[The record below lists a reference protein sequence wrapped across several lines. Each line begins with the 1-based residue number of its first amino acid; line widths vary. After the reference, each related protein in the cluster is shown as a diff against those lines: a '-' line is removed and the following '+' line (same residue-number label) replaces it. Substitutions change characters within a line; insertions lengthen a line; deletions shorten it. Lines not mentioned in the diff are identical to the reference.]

1 MAAIPPVNTVFER
14 KEYDV
19 TDNCAKC
26 CAAITI
32 VGLLSL
38 CDEQRL
44 VLEPE
49 EAVLTKK
56 TLCDTNVQ
64 RRPYGELGSVD
75 KATSCGCCAAVSS
88 NLGPISPGFGCEA
101 ELVDEIVEELKKR
114 MKTRGDTGQIQR
126 AEQQL
131 HEIAIL
137 KGEVA
142 NVNAKL
148 DAVLQHLNIAAPQPQ
163 KMM

>member
-1 MAAIPPVNTVFER
+1 M
-14 KEYDV
+14 
-19 TDNCAKC
+19 
-26 CAAITI
+26 
-32 VGLLSL
+32 
-38 CDEQRL
+38 
-44 VLEPE
+44 
-49 EAVLTKK
+49 
-56 TLCDTNVQ
+56 
-64 RRPYGELGSVD
+64 
-75 KATSCGCCAAVSS
+75 VSS